1 MNQNQLKALY
11 AKLVSRKISDQE
23 LDALLDYFE
32 AGESGEP
39 EAMIAQEL
47 EYGELPEIYQPSE
60 VSAGQRV
67 FAKLKAEIFSE
78 KTESPQKARL
88 WPVIYGAAAI
98 AMVVFG
104 AGLFYF
110 KQNGKE
116 ITESASIVSHDVAP
130 GKPGATLTL
139 SNGKQIRLGGAANG
153 QLAIQ
158 AGVKVSKLANG
169 QLVYELRPSA
179 DTRTDLQAVNM
190 LSTLKGETYQL
201 RLPDGSQV
209 WLNAASSL
217 TYAANLIEGGVR
229 SVKLSGEAYFE
240 ITKDKHHPFVVES
253 PGQQVKVLGTR
264 FNISSY
270 PDEPSIKTTL
280 LEGSVQLNGQTVL
293 KPGEQATILAAG
305 KMSVSHVDVDEAVA
319 WKNGKFMFL
328 DENIEDIMR
337 KLARWY
343 NVEVTYEGT
352 PPTKTFTA
360 SISRFDHISKILDKL
375 SYTNNVHFKMEG
387 RRVTVMK

>member
-1 MNQNQLKALY
+1 
-11 AKLVSRKISDQE
+11 VSRRISDQE

-32 AGESGEP
+32 SGQSGEP
-39 EAMIAQEL
+39 EAMIAREL
-47 EYGELPEIYQPSE
+47 EFGELPEIYQPSE

-67 FAKLKAEIFSE
+67 FAKLKAEISG
-78 KTESPQKARL
+78 KAESPQKARL
-88 WPVIYGAAAI
+88 WPIIAGAAAV

-110 KQNGKE
+110 KQNAKE
-116 ITESASIVSHDVAP
+116 RTKSASIVTRDVAP
-130 GKPGATLTL
+130 GKLGATLTL
-139 SNGKQIRLGGAANG
+139 SNGKQIRLGDAANG
-153 QLAIQ
+153 QLAMQ

-179 DTRTDLQAVNM
+179 ETRADLQAVNR
-190 LSTLKGETYQL
+190 LSTSKGETYQL
-201 RLPDGSQV
+201 RLPDGSEV

-217 TYAANLIEGGVR
+217 TYTANLIEGGVR

-240 ITKDKHHPFVVES
+240 IKKDKLHPFVVES
-253 PGQQVKVLGTR
+253 SGQQVKVLGTR

-270 PDEPSIKTTL
+270 PDEPSTKTTL

-293 KPGEQATILAAG
+293 KPGEQATIVAAG

-328 DENIEDIMR
+328 DENIEGIMR
-337 KLARWY
+337 KLGRWY

-360 SISRFDHISKILDKL
+360 SISRFDNISKILDKL
-375 SYTNNVHFKMEG
+375 SYTNNVHFKIEG